1 MDDLRI
7 KNIIK
12 TDGWKNLFTGLG
24 GKADKKSHTKARP
37 DGFLTDSELETIY
50 ADDGLGANII
60 DFLPEDMMKH
70 GWHYEFKNQKEGLED
85 LSKQYDDFFAHI
97 SAFDKLTNALKW
109 ARLYGGGVLLI
120 GAFDGNEL
128 DKPLNI
134 KAIKDFENLKFI
146 PRNNIMYG
154 TIDWQMDPTQKRY
167 GQPEI
172 YPLTFRVGRDFIVK
186 QVHWTRVIE
195 LHGIEIPT
203 SQSSLIP
210 PDYRYWGLSELQRVQ
225 DKLKDVAGA
234 FGSLSNMLHELSIG
248 KYKFRD
254 LADILAAPDG
264 DKLIQKRLQSMDLMK
279 STFHSLIM
287 DSDEDFI
294 RDSAS
299 FAGVPE
305 VMYQFFMLICSA
317 SSYPMTRLFGISPAG
332 LNSTGDGDT
341 YRYYDKVESEQK
353 RKLLPILD
361 RLTYIFSE
369 WKRIEKPT
377 IVFNPLEQMTEKE
390 QAELEE
396 RKANTERMKM
406 ETYQGYINMG
416 IMSPEIVEELE
427 FGETLKDID
436 AKLGN
441 TRQSSDELPEI
452 GGDQ

>member
-1 MDDLRI
+1 MDDKRITDII
-7 KNIIK
+7 KN
-12 TDGWKNLFTGLG
+12 DGWKNLFTGLG
-24 GKADKKSHTKARP
+24 GKADKKTHTKARP
-37 DGFLTDSELETIY
+37 DGFLLDAELETIY

-70 GWHYEFKNQKEGLED
+70 GWHYEFKNQKEGFEE
-85 LSKQYDDFFAHI
+85 LSDEYDSFFAHI
-97 SAFDKLTNALKW
+97 MAIDKLTNALKW
-109 ARLYGGGVLLI
+109 SRLYGGGVLLL

-128 DKPLNI
+128 KQPLNI
-134 KAIKDFENLKFI
+134 RAIKDFENLKFI

-154 TIDWQMDPTQKRY
+154 TIQWQMDPAKERY
-167 GQPEI
+167 GLPEI
-172 YPLTFRVGRDFIVK
+172 YPLTFRIGRDFIVK
-186 QVHWTRVIE
+186 EVHWTRVIE

-234 FGSLSNMLHELSIG
+234 FGSLSNLLHELSIG

-287 DSDEDFI
+287 DTDEDFI
-294 RDSAS
+294 RDSAT
-299 FAGVPE
+299 FTGVPE

-317 SSYPMTRLFGISPAG
+317 SSYPMTRLFGISPGG

-361 RLTYIFSE
+361 RLTYIYSE
-369 WKRIEKPT
+369 WKNIEKPK
-377 IVFNPLEQMTEKE
+377 IVFNPIEQMTEKE
-390 QAELEE
+390 QAEIDEK
-396 RKANTERMKM
+396 KANTEKTKM
-406 ETYQGYINMG
+406 DTYQGYIDMG
-416 IMSPEIVEELE
+416 IMTPEIVEELE
-427 FGETLKDID
+427 FGDTLKEI
-436 AKLGN
+436 AKKVGG
-441 TRQSSDELPEI
+441 SKESEELPPVSEA
-452 GGDQ
+452 

>member
-1 MDDLRI
+1 MDDIRI
-7 KNIIK
+7 KNAIK
-12 TDGWKNLFTGLG
+12 NDGWKNLFTGLG
-24 GKADKKSHTKARP
+24 GKADKKTHTKARP
-37 DGFLTDSELETIY
+37 DGFLLDAELETIY

-70 GWHYEFKNQKEGLED
+70 GWHYEFKNQKEGLEE
-85 LSKQYDDFFAHI
+85 LSDEYDAFFAHI
-97 SAFDKLTNALKW
+97 MAIDKLTNALKW
-109 ARLYGGGVLLI
+109 SRLYGGGVLLL

-128 DKPLNI
+128 KQPLNI
-134 KAIKDFENLKFI
+134 RAIKDFENLKFI

-154 TIDWQMDPTQKRY
+154 TIQWQMDPAKERY
-167 GQPEI
+167 GLPEI
-172 YPLTFRVGRDFIVK
+172 YPLTFRIGRDFIVK
-186 QVHWTRVIE
+186 EVHWTRVIE

-287 DSDEDFI
+287 DTDEDFI
-294 RDSAS
+294 RDSAT
-299 FAGVPE
+299 FTGVPE

-317 SSYPMTRLFGISPAG
+317 SSYPMTRLFGISPGG
-332 LNSTGDGDT
+332 LNSTGDSDT

-361 RLTYIFSE
+361 RLTYIYSE
-369 WKRIEKPT
+369 WKNIEKPK
-377 IVFNPLEQMTEKE
+377 IVFNPIEQMTEKE
-390 QAELEE
+390 QAEIDEK
-396 RKANTERMKM
+396 KAHTEKTKQ
-406 ETYQGYINMG
+406 ETYQGYIDMG
-416 IMSPEIVEELE
+416 IMTPEIVEELE
-427 FGETLKDID
+427 FGDTLKEI
-436 AKLGN
+436 AKKVGG
-441 TRQSSDELPEI
+441 SKESEELPPVSEA
-452 GGDQ
+452 

>member
-1 MDDLRI
+1 MDDIRI
-7 KNIIK
+7 KNMIK
-12 TDGWKNLFTGLG
+12 MDGWKNLFTGLG
-24 GKADKKSHTKARP
+24 GQADKKTHTKARP
-37 DGFLTDSELETIY
+37 DGFLLDAELETIY

-70 GWHYEFKNQKEGLED
+70 GWHYEFRNQKEGMEN
-85 LSKQYDDFFAHI
+85 LSDEYDAFFAHI
-97 SAFDKLTNALKW
+97 LAYDKLTNALKW
-109 ARLYGGGVLLI
+109 ARLYGGGVLLL

-128 DKPLNI
+128 KEPLNI
-134 KAIKDFENLKFI
+134 RGIKDFENLKFI

-154 TIDWQMDPTQKRY
+154 TIQWQMDPTKERY
-167 GQPEI
+167 GLPEI

-186 QVHWTRVIE
+186 EVHWTRVIE

-225 DKLKDVAGA
+225 DKLKDIVGA

-264 DKLIQKRLQSMDLMK
+264 DKMIQKRLQSMDLMK

-287 DSDEDFI
+287 DVDEDYI
-294 RDSAS
+294 RENAT
-299 FAGVPE
+299 FAGIPE

-361 RLTYIFSE
+361 RLTYIYSE
-369 WKRIEKPT
+369 WKRIEKPK
-377 IVFNPLEQMTEKE
+377 IVFNPIEQMTEKE
-390 QAELEE
+390 QAEIDEK
-396 RKANTERMKM
+396 KANTEKTKQ
-406 ETYQGYINMG
+406 ETYQGYIDMG
-416 IMSPEIVEELE
+416 IMTPEIVEELE
-427 FGETLKDID
+427 FGDTLKEI
-436 AKLGN
+436 AKKVGGSKESN
-441 TRQSSDELPEI
+441 ELPPVSEEK
-452 GGDQ
+452 

>member
-7 KNIIK
+7 KNMIRV
-12 TDGWKNLFTGLG
+12 DGWKNLFTGLG
-24 GKADKKSHTKARP
+24 GQADKKTHTKARP
-37 DGFLTDSELETIY
+37 DGFLLDAELETIY

-85 LSKQYDDFFAHI
+85 LSNEYDAFFNHI

-120 GAFDGNEL
+120 GAFDGNGL
-128 DKPLNI
+128 DQPLNI
-134 KAIKDFENLKFI
+134 RRIKDFENLKFI

-154 TIDWQMDPTQKRY
+154 TIKWQMNSTKERY
-167 GQPEI
+167 GLPEI
-172 YPLTFRVGRDFIVK
+172 YPLTFRIGRDFIVK
-186 QVHWTRVIE
+186 EVHWTRVIE

-203 SQSSLIP
+203 SESSLIP

-287 DSDEDFI
+287 DTDEDFI
-294 RDSAS
+294 RDSAT

-317 SSYPMTRLFGISPAG
+317 SSYPMTRLFGISPGG

-353 RKLLPILD
+353 RKLLPIID
-361 RLTYIFSE
+361 RLTYIYSE
-369 WKRIEKPT
+369 WKNIEKPR
-377 IVFNPLEQMTEKE
+377 IVFNPIEQMTEKE
-390 QAELEE
+390 QAEIDEK
-396 RKANTERMKM
+396 KANTEKRKQ
-406 ETYQGYINMG
+406 ETYQGYIDMG
-416 IMSPEIVEELE
+416 IMTPEIVEELE
-427 FGETLKDID
+427 FGDTLKELDKKI
-436 AKLGN
+436 GGSRN
-441 TRQSSDELPEI
+441 TNELPPVEE
-452 GGDQ
+452 Q

>member
-1 MDDLRI
+1 MDNLRI

-24 GKADKKSHTKARP
+24 GQADKKTHTKARP
-37 DGFLTDSELETIY
+37 DGFLLDAELETIY

-60 DFLPEDMMKH
+60 DFLPEDMLKH
-70 GWHYEFKNQKEGLED
+70 GWHYEFKNQKEGMED
-85 LSKQYDDFFAHI
+85 LSDEYDAFFAHI
-97 SAFDKLTNALKW
+97 SVYDKLTNALKW

-128 DKPLNI
+128 KEPLNI
-134 KAIKDFENLKFI
+134 RRIKDFENLKFI

-154 TIDWQMDPTQKRY
+154 TIQWQMDPTKERY
-167 GQPEI
+167 GLPEI

-186 QVHWTRVIE
+186 EVHWTRVIE

-264 DKLIQKRLQSMDLMK
+264 DKMIQKRLQSMDLMK

-287 DSDEDFI
+287 DVDEDYI

-317 SSYPMTRLFGISPAG
+317 SSYPMTRLFGISPGG

-361 RLTYIFSE
+361 RLTYIYSE
-369 WKRIEKPT
+369 WKNIVKPK

-390 QAELEE
+390 EAELEE
-396 RKANTERMKM
+396 KKAQTEKLKAD
-406 ETYQGYINMG
+406 TYQMYIDMG
-416 IMSPEIVEELE
+416 IMDSEIVEELE
-427 FGETLKDID
+427 YGNTIKEIRV
-436 AKLGN
+436 KLGKESK
-441 TRQSSDELPEI
+441 SSELPPVSEV
-452 GGDQ
+452 

>member
-7 KNIIK
+7 KNAIK
-12 TDGWKNLFTGLG
+12 NDGWKNLFTGLG

-37 DGFLTDSELETIY
+37 DGFLLDEELETIY

-60 DFLPEDMMKH
+60 DFLPEDMMKR
-70 GWHYEFKNQKEGLED
+70 GWHYEFKNQKEGFEE
-85 LSKQYDDFFAHI
+85 LSDEYDSFFAHI
-97 SAFDKLTNALKW
+97 MAIDKLTNALKW
-109 ARLYGGGVLLI
+109 SRLYGGGVLLL

-128 DKPLNI
+128 KEPLNI
-134 KAIKDFENLKFI
+134 RRIKDFENLKFI

-154 TIDWQMDPTQKRY
+154 TIQWQMDPAKERY
-167 GQPEI
+167 GLPEI
-172 YPLTFRVGRDFIVK
+172 YPLTFRIGRDFIVK
-186 QVHWTRVIE
+186 EVHWTRVIE

-210 PDYRYWGLSELQRVQ
+210 PDYRYWGISELQRVQ

-234 FGSLSNMLHELSIG
+234 FGSLSNLLHELSIG

-287 DSDEDFI
+287 DTDEDFI
-294 RDSAS
+294 RDSAT

-317 SSYPMTRLFGISPAG
+317 SSYPMTRLFGISPGG

-361 RLTYIFSE
+361 RLTYIYSE
-369 WKRIEKPT
+369 WKNIEKPK
-377 IVFNPLEQMTEKE
+377 IVFNPIEQMTEKE
-390 QAELEE
+390 QVEIDEK
-396 RKANTERMKM
+396 KANTEKTKM
-406 ETYQGYINMG
+406 DTYQGYIDMG
-416 IMSPEIVEELE
+416 IMTPEIVEELE
-427 FGETLKDID
+427 FGDTLKEI
-436 AKLGN
+436 AKKVG
-441 TRQSSDELPEI
+441 SSKDSEELPPVSEA
-452 GGDQ
+452 

>member
-7 KNIIK
+7 KNMIK
-12 TDGWKNLFTGLG
+12 MDGWKNLFTGLG
-24 GKADKKSHTKARP
+24 GKADKKTHTKARP
-37 DGFLTDSELETIY
+37 DGFLLDVELETIY

-85 LSKQYDDFFAHI
+85 LSKEYDEFFESI
-97 SAFDKLTNALKW
+97 SANNKITNALKW

-134 KAIKDFENLKFI
+134 RAIKKFENLKFI

-154 TIDWQMDPTQKRY
+154 TIQWQMDPTQERY
-167 GQPEI
+167 GLPEI
-172 YPLTFRVGRDFIVK
+172 YPLTFRIGRDFIVK
-186 QVHWTRVIE
+186 DVHWTRIIE

-210 PDYRYWGLSELQRVQ
+210 PEYRYWGLSELQRVQ

-234 FGSLSNMLHELSIG
+234 FGSLSNLLHELSIG

-287 DSDEDFI
+287 DTDEDYI
-294 RDSAS
+294 RENAS
-299 FAGVPE
+299 FTGIPD

-317 SSYPMTRLFGISPAG
+317 SGYPMTRLFGVSPAG

-353 RKLLPILD
+353 TKLLPILY
-361 RLTYIFSE
+361 RLTYIYSE
-369 WKRIEKPT
+369 WRKIEKPK
-377 IVFNPLEQMTEKE
+377 IEFNPLEQMTEKE
-390 QAELEE
+390 QAELDEK
-396 RKANTERMKM
+396 KANTEKTKM
-406 ETYQGYINMG
+406 ETYQGYIDMG
-416 IMSPEIVEELE
+416 IMTPEIVEELE
-427 FGETLKDID
+427 FGETLKEID
-436 AKLGN
+436 AKVGN
-441 TRQSSDELPEI
+441 SRANNELPPVEEK
-452 GGDQ
+452 

>member
-12 TDGWKNLFTGLG
+12 NDGWKNLFTGLG
-24 GKADKKSHTKARP
+24 GKADKKTHTKARP
-37 DGFLTDSELETIY
+37 DGFLLDEELETIY
-50 ADDGLGANII
+50 ADDGLGDNII
-60 DFLPEDMMKH
+60 DFLPEDMMKR
-70 GWHYEFKNQKEGLED
+70 GWHYNFKNQKEGFEE
-85 LSKQYDDFFAHI
+85 LSNEYDTFFSHI
-97 SAFDKLTNALKW
+97 SAYDKLTNALKW

-128 DKPLNI
+128 NEPLNI
-134 KAIKDFENLKFI
+134 RRIKDFENLKFI

-154 TIDWQMDPTQKRY
+154 TIQWQMNPTKERY
-167 GQPEI
+167 GLPEI

-186 QVHWTRVIE
+186 EVHWTRVIE

-254 LADILAAPDG
+254 LADILAAPEG

-287 DSDEDFI
+287 DTDEDYI

-317 SSYPMTRLFGISPAG
+317 SSYPMTRLFGISPGG

-361 RLTYIFSE
+361 RLTYIYSE
-369 WKRIEKPT
+369 WKNIEKP
-377 IVFNPLEQMTEKE
+377 IIEFNPLEQMTEKE
-390 QAELEE
+390 QAEIDEK
-396 RKANTERMKM
+396 KANTEKIKM
-406 ETYQGYINMG
+406 DTYQGYIDMG
-416 IMSPEIVEELE
+416 IMTPEIVEELE
-427 FGETLKDID
+427 FGNSLKEIES
-436 AKLGN
+436 KINGSE
-441 TRQSSDELPEI
+441 RKSELPSV
-452 GGDQ
+452 GDSE

>member
-1 MDDLRI
+1 MDDKRI
-7 KNIIK
+7 KDIIK
-12 TDGWKNLFTGLG
+12 NDGWKNLFTGLG
-24 GKADKKSHTKARP
+24 GKADKKTHTKARP
-37 DGFLTDSELETIY
+37 DGFLLDAELETIY

-85 LSKQYDDFFAHI
+85 LSDEYDSFFAHI
-97 SAFDKLTNALKW
+97 MAIDKLTNALKW
-109 ARLYGGGVLLI
+109 SRLYGGGVLLL

-128 DKPLNI
+128 KQPLNI
-134 KAIKDFENLKFI
+134 RAIKDFENLKFI

-154 TIDWQMDPTQKRY
+154 TIRWQMDPAKERY
-167 GQPEI
+167 GLPEI
-172 YPLTFRVGRDFIVK
+172 YPLTFRIGRDFIVK
-186 QVHWTRVIE
+186 EVHWTRVIE

-234 FGSLSNMLHELSIG
+234 FGSLSNLLHELSIG

-287 DSDEDFI
+287 DTDEDFI
-294 RDSAS
+294 RDSAT
-299 FAGVPE
+299 FTGVPE

-317 SSYPMTRLFGISPAG
+317 SSYPMTRLFGISPGG

-361 RLTYIFSE
+361 RLTYIYSE
-369 WKRIEKPT
+369 WKNIEKPK
-377 IVFNPLEQMTEKE
+377 IVFNPIEQMTEKE
-390 QAELEE
+390 QAEIDEK
-396 RKANTERMKM
+396 KAMTEKIKE
-406 ETYQGYINMG
+406 ETYQGYIDMG
-416 IMSPEIVEELE
+416 IMTPEIVEELE
-427 FGETLKDID
+427 FGDTLKEI
-436 AKLGN
+436 AKKVG
-441 TRQSSDELPEI
+441 SSKESEELPPVK
-452 GGDQ
+452 

>member
-1 MDDLRI
+1 MDDIRI
-7 KNIIK
+7 KNAIK
-12 TDGWKNLFTGLG
+12 NDGWKNLFTGLG

-37 DGFLTDSELETIY
+37 DGFLLDAELETIY

-85 LSKQYDDFFAHI
+85 LSKEYDDFFESI
-97 SAFDKLTNALKW
+97 SANNKITNALKW

-128 DKPLNI
+128 DQPLNI
-134 KAIKDFENLKFI
+134 RAIKKFENLKFI

-154 TIDWQMDPTQKRY
+154 TIEWQMDPAQERY
-167 GQPEI
+167 GMPEV
-172 YPLTFRVGRDFIVK
+172 YPLTFRIGEDFIVK
-186 QVHWTRVIE
+186 RVHWTRVIE

-203 SQSSLIP
+203 SQASLIP

-234 FGSLSNMLHELSIG
+234 FGSLSNLLHELSIG

-287 DSDEDFI
+287 DTDEDYI
-294 RDSAS
+294 RENAS
-299 FAGVPE
+299 FTGIPE

-317 SSYPMTRLFGISPAG
+317 SGYPMTRLFGVSPAG

-353 RKLLPILD
+353 TKLLPILY
-361 RLTYIFSE
+361 RLTYIYSE
-369 WKRIEKPT
+369 WRKIEKPK
-377 IVFNPLEQMTEKE
+377 IEFNPLEQMTEKE
-390 QAELEE
+390 QAELDEK
-396 RKANTERMKM
+396 KANTEKTKM
-406 ETYQGYINMG
+406 ETYQGYIDMG
-416 IMSPEIVEELE
+416 IMTPEIVEELE
-427 FGETLKDID
+427 FGDTLKEID
-436 AKLGN
+436 AKVGN
-441 TRQSSDELPEI
+441 SRANNELPPVSEEK
-452 GGDQ
+452 

>member
-1 MDDLRI
+1 MDDIRI

-12 TDGWKNLFTGLG
+12 NDGWKNLFTGLG
-24 GKADKKSHTKARP
+24 GNADKKTHTKARP
-37 DGFLTDSELETIY
+37 DGFLLDAELETIY

-70 GWHYEFKNQKEGLED
+70 GWHYEFKNQKEGFED
-85 LSKQYDDFFAHI
+85 LSNEYDEFFAHI

-128 DKPLNI
+128 KQPLNI
-134 KAIKDFENLKFI
+134 RAIKDFENLKFI

-154 TIDWQMDPTQKRY
+154 TIQWQMDPTKERY
-167 GQPEI
+167 GLPEI
-172 YPLTFRVGRDFIVK
+172 YPLTFRIGQDFIVK
-186 QVHWTRVIE
+186 EVHWTRVIE

-203 SQSSLIP
+203 SESSLIP
-210 PDYRYWGLSELQRVQ
+210 PNYRYWGLSELQRVQ

-287 DSDEDFI
+287 DVDEDFI
-294 RDSAS
+294 RDSAT
-299 FAGVPE
+299 FAGVSE

-317 SSYPMTRLFGISPAG
+317 SSYPMTRLFGISPGG

-361 RLTYIFSE
+361 RLTYIYSE
-369 WKRIEKPT
+369 WKNIEKPK
-377 IVFNPLEQMTEKE
+377 IIFNPIEQMTEKE
-390 QAELEE
+390 QAEIDEK
-396 RKANTERMKM
+396 KALTEKTKAD
-406 ETYQGYINMG
+406 TYQMYIDMG
-416 IMSPEIVEELE
+416 IMTPEIVEELE
-427 FGETLKDID
+427 YGETLKEIRD
-436 AKLGN
+436 KLGISD
-441 TRQSSDELPEI
+441 TEDELPPIDEV
-452 GGDQ
+452 

>member
-1 MDDLRI
+1 MDNIRI
-7 KNIIK
+7 KNIINN
-12 TDGWKNLFTGLG
+12 DGWKNLFTGLG
-24 GKADKKSHTKARP
+24 GKADKKTSTKARP
-37 DGFLTDSELETIY
+37 DGFLLDAELETIY

-85 LSKQYDDFFAHI
+85 LSDEYDKFFAHI

-128 DKPLNI
+128 KQPLNI
-134 KAIKDFENLKFI
+134 RAIKDFENLKFI

-154 TIDWQMDPTQKRY
+154 TIKWQMDPTKERY
-167 GQPEI
+167 GLPEI
-172 YPLTFRVGRDFIVK
+172 YPLTFRIGRDFIVK
-186 QVHWTRVIE
+186 EVHWTRIIE

-203 SQSSLIP
+203 SQSSLISP
-210 PDYRYWGLSELQRVQ
+210 EYRYWGLSELQRVQ

-264 DKLIQKRLQSMDLMK
+264 DKLIKKRLQSMDLMK

-287 DSDEDFI
+287 DVDEDYI
-294 RDSAS
+294 RDSAT

-317 SSYPMTRLFGISPAG
+317 SSYPMTRLFGISPGG

-361 RLTYIFSE
+361 RLTYIYSE
-369 WKRIEKPT
+369 WKNIERPK
-377 IVFNPLEQMTEKE
+377 IVFNPIEQMTEKE
-390 QAELEE
+390 QAEIDEK
-396 RKANTERMKM
+396 KALTEKTKAD
-406 ETYQGYINMG
+406 TYQMYIDMG
-416 IMSPEIVEELE
+416 IMTPEIVEELE
-427 FGETLKDID
+427 YGETLKEIRS
-436 AKLGN
+436 KLGISD
-441 TRQSSDELPEI
+441 TEDELPPI
-452 GGDQ
+452 DGV

>member
-1 MDDLRI
+1 MDDIRI
-7 KNIIK
+7 KNMIK
-12 TDGWKNLFTGLG
+12 ADGWKNLFTGLG
-24 GKADKKSHTKARP
+24 GKADKKTHTKARP
-37 DGFLTDSELETIY
+37 DGFLLDAELETIY

-70 GWHYEFKNQKEGLED
+70 GWHYEFKNQKEGFEE
-85 LSKQYDDFFAHI
+85 LSKTYDEFFESI
-97 SAFDKLTNALKW
+97 SANDKITNALKW
-109 ARLYGGGVLLI
+109 ARLYGGGVLLL

-134 KAIKDFENLKFI
+134 RAIKSFESLKFI

-154 TIDWQMDPTQKRY
+154 TIEWQMDPSQERY
-167 GQPEI
+167 GMPVT
-172 YPLTFRVGRDFIVK
+172 YPLTFRIGRDFIVK
-186 QVHWTRVIE
+186 RVHWTRVIE

-203 SQSSLIP
+203 SEASLIP
-210 PDYRYWGLSELQRVQ
+210 PDFRYWGLSELQRVQ

-234 FGSLSNMLHELSIG
+234 FGSLSELLHELSIG

-254 LADILAAPDG
+254 LADILSSPDG
-264 DKLIQKRLQSMDLMK
+264 DKMIQKRLQSMDLMK

-287 DSDEDFI
+287 DSEEEFVRENVTFTGI
-294 RDSAS
+294 
-299 FAGVPE
+299 PE

-353 RKLLPILD
+353 RKLLPILY

-369 WKRIEKPT
+369 WKNIEKPV

-390 QAELEE
+390 EAELEE
-396 RKANTERMKM
+396 KKAQTEKLKAD
-406 ETYQGYINMG
+406 TYQMYIDMG
-416 IMSPEIVEELE
+416 IMDSEIVEELE
-427 FGETLKDID
+427 YGDTIKEIRV
-436 AKLGN
+436 KLGKESK
-441 TRQSSDELPEI
+441 SSELPPVE
-452 GGDQ
+452 DK

>member
-1 MDDLRI
+1 MSDDIRLRNMI
-7 KNIIK
+7 KS
-12 TDGWKNLFTGLG
+12 DGWKNLFTGLG

-37 DGFLTDSELETIY
+37 DGFLLDQELETIY

-70 GWHYEFKNQKEGLED
+70 GWHYEFKNQKEGYED
-85 LSKQYDDFFAHI
+85 LSREYDEFFDGI
-97 SAFDKLTNALKW
+97 SANDKITNALKW
-109 ARLYGGGVLLI
+109 ARLYGGGVILI

-134 KAIKDFENLKFI
+134 RAIKKFENLKFI
-146 PRNNIMYG
+146 PRANIMYG
-154 TIDWQMDPTQKRY
+154 SIGWQMNPSEERY
-167 GQPEI
+167 GMPI
-172 YPLTFRVGRDFIVK
+172 TYPLTFRIGRDFIVQK
-186 QVHWTRVIE
+186 VHYTRVIE

-203 SQSSLIP
+203 SQASLIS

-234 FGSLSNMLHELSIG
+234 FGSLSELLHELSVG

-254 LADILAAPDG
+254 LADILASPDG
-264 DKLIQKRLQSMDLMK
+264 DKMIQKRLQSMDLMK

-287 DSDEDFI
+287 DEEEDFI
-294 RDSAS
+294 RENVT
-299 FAGVPE
+299 FTGIPE

-317 SSYPMTRLFGISPAG
+317 SGYPMTRLFGVYPAG

-353 RKLLPILD
+353 RKLLPILY
-361 RLTYIFSE
+361 RLIHIYSE
-369 WKRIEKPT
+369 WRNIEKPK

-390 QAELEE
+390 EAELEE
-396 RKANTERMKM
+396 KKANTEKTKM
-406 ETYQGYINMG
+406 ETYQGYIDMG

-427 FGETLKDID
+427 YGNTLKEIRE
-436 AKLGN
+436 KIE
-441 TRQSSDELPEI
+441 TPSELPDVGEE
-452 GGDQ
+452 